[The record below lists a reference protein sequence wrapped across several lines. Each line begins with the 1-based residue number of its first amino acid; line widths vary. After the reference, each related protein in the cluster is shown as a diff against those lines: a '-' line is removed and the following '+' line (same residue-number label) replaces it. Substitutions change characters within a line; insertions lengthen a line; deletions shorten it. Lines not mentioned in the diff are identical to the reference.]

1 MKVDARLDVDGVEA
15 MAQTARRLETQG
27 YSGIWTSE
35 TSHDPFLPLMVAAQH
50 TERVQLGC
58 AVAVAFARNPMTV
71 ANVAHDLQ
79 AYSHGRFT
87 LGLGTQVKSH
97 IERRFS
103 MPWSN
108 PMDRLEEFINAVRTI
123 LTAWESGQDLNF
135 QGSYYTHTL
144 MTPMFRPEPHG
155 HGIPPIL
162 MAGVGA
168 SMLEA
173 AGRSADGV
181 LVHAFSTPAYLRDV
195 ALPAIERGMASQT
208 RTRGGFEVSCRGFL
222 ATGRD
227 EEELEGA
234 KQAVRARIAFYAST
248 PAYRPVLEQHGW
260 GAIGRQLTALSRS
273 GDDHRWSQM
282 ARLID
287 DDMLATFAVVAEPQY
302 AGVEISRRYSAV
314 ADRFWPYTP
323 YQIDPELLS
332 SISRAINP
340 DNSPS

>member
-1 MKVDARLDVDGVEA
+1 VKVDARLDVDGVEA

-35 TSHDPFLPLMVAAQH
+35 TAHDPFLPLMVAAQH
-50 TERVQLGC
+50 TKVVQLGC

-79 AYSHGRFT
+79 AYSRGRFA

-108 PMDRLEEFINAVRTI
+108 PMDRLEEFIAAVRTI
-123 LTAWESGQDLNF
+123 LTAWESGQELDF
-135 QGSYYTHTL
+135 QGSYYSHTL
-144 MTPMFRPEPHG
+144 MTPMFRPDPHG
-155 HGIPPIL
+155 HGVPPIL

-168 SMLEA
+168 NMLEA

-181 LVHAFSTPAYLRDV
+181 LVHAFSTPDYLRDV
-195 ALPAIERGMASQT
+195 ARPAIERGLASQN
-208 RTRGGFEVSCRGFL
+208 RPGDGFEVSCRGFL

-227 EEELEGA
+227 DAELDHA
-234 KQAVRARIAFYAST
+234 KHAVRARIAFYAST

-260 GAIGRQLTALSRS
+260 ESIGRRLTALSRS
-273 GDDHRWSQM
+273 GDDTRWTEM
-282 ARLID
+282 TRLID
-287 DDMLATFAVVAEPQY
+287 DEMLAAFAVVAEPEH
-302 AGVEISRRYSAV
+302 AASEINRRYSTV

-323 YQIDPELLS
+323 YQIDPEVLS
-332 SISRAINP
+332 SISRNINP
-340 DNSPS
+340 DHAPR